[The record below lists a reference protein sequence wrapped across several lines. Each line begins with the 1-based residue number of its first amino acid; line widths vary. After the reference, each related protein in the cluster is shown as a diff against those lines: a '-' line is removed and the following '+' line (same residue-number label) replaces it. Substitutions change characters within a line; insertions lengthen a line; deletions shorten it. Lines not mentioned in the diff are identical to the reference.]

1 MASYMYKSR
10 AFLLNGHTIGCGSS
24 QTQKLE
30 LHAKPF
36 YPCESTAVEIS
47 IKLSHNTRMSSTNT

>member
-1 MASYMYKSR
+1 MASYMYKITVINV
-10 AFLLNGHTIGCGSS
+10 LLNGHTIGFGP

-36 YPCESTAVEIS
+36 YPCKRTAVEIS
-47 IKLSHNTRMSSTNT
+47 FKLSHKNIM